1 MFVIIIVTCSSP
13 HYVLHIKDASD
24 NTNMSPR
31 SLYDT
36 VPVCCSGFLIT
47 KPNMTIQCLKNGEWE
62 LESLISKSE
71 G

>member
-1 MFVIIIVTCSSP
+1 MFAIIIATCNSP
-13 HYVLHIKDASD
+13 HYVLHIKDA
-24 NTNMSPR
+24 TNMSPR

-47 KPNMTIQCLKNGEWE
+47 KPNMTVQCLKNGEWE
-62 LESLISKSE
+62 LESLITKSE